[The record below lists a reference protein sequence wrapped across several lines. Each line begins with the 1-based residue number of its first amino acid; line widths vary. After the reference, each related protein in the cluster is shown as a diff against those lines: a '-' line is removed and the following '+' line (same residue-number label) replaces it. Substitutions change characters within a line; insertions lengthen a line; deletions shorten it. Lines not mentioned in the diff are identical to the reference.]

1 MMKLLLAALLVFS
14 LSPTAQACGNR
25 FGVSAGVEHSTSPS
39 DTNFE
44 IGAEYECRLNGL
56 LGLGGEANYVFSNP
70 SIFLLAA
77 PTVFLH
83 PLLGDFYVAASPL
96 FEFGSGGTG
105 THVGARLST
114 RLPLPLG
121 LFILVPSFAIDFIN
135 SRNIYWFGLGIGI

>member
-1 MMKLLLAALLVFS
+1 MNKLLLTACLL
-14 LSPTAQACGNR
+14 LSFASTAHACGNR
-25 FGVSAGVEHSTSPS
+25 FGLGAGVEHSTDPS

-44 IGAEYECRLNGL
+44 VGAEYECRMNAA
-56 LGLGGEANYVFSNP
+56 LGIGGAANYIFSNP

-96 FEFGSGGTG
+96 FEFGSGGIG

-114 RLPLPLG
+114 RLPIPLG
-121 LFILVPSFAIDFIN
+121 LFILVPSFAVDFIN
-135 SRNIYWFGLGIGI
+135 SQKIYWFGLGIGI

>member
-1 MMKLLLAALLVFS
+1 MMKSLLATILVVG
-14 LSPTAQACGNR
+14 LSPSAFACGNR
-25 FGVSAGVEHSTSPS
+25 FGVGAGIEHSTAPS

-44 IGAEYECRLNGL
+44 ISAEYECRMNPL

-96 FEFGSGGTG
+96 FEFGSGGIG

-114 RLPLPLG
+114 RLPIPLG